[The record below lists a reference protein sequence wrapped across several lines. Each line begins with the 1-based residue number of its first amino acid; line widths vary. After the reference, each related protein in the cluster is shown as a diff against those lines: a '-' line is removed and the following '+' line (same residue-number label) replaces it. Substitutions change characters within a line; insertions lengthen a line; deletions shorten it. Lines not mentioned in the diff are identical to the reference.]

1 MKASSGKAS
10 DARFSGGAFDQQ
22 YFEQLTFEV
31 VQTRHKEGRSYRVW
45 ILPPGKRNEALDTFV
60 YAVAA
65 RQAIPVRLDRL
76 APIMGAGTPRA
87 VVAPPPEA
95 SFSLGPVE
103 HKARIEEQARTAP
116 VRKQRV
122 IVCSSYMTRY

>member
-31 VQTRHKEGRSYRVW
+31 LQTRHKEGRSYRVW
-45 ILPPGKRNEALDTFV
+45 ILPSGKRNEALDTFV

-65 RQAIPVRLDRL
+65 PQAIPVRLAAWR
-76 APIMGAGTPRA
+76 RA
-87 VVAPPPEA
+87 
-95 SFSLGPVE
+95 
-103 HKARIEEQARTAP
+103 
-116 VRKQRV
+116 
-122 IVCSSYMTRY
+122 